1 MPIPEN
7 APLPDLHAP
16 RPAQP
21 GTDAPGLTRFPLFA
35 GIDPALLARA
45 DAACTWQDCEA
56 GQVVL
61 DYDCPSTDV
70 RLVARGGPL
79 RVLMRTTGGREKIV
93 AEVGPGGLVGE
104 LAAIA
109 GPAAP
114 PSAGIVALH
123 RARLCVL
130 PGPVFLDLALASP
143 LSARRLLVTLAERIR
158 AQNRRLLEYAAL
170 STRHRLCAELLRLAR
185 PRPPDAGGGL
195 VISPPPARPEM
206 AARIGARREAVSR
219 ELAALGRLGLLAVGP
234 RAIVLLDEAA
244 LRRQVEAGMEAAQR
258 LI

>member
-1 MPIPEN
+1 MSHLQ
-7 APLPDLHAP
+7 APLA
-16 RPAQP
+16 AQP
-21 GTDAPGLTRFPLFA
+21 GKAAPSLAHFPIFA
-35 GIDPALLARA
+35 GADPALLACA
-45 DAACTWQDCEA
+45 EPACTWQDCEA

-79 RVLMRTTGGREKIV
+79 RVLMRTSGGREKIV
-93 AEVGPGGLVGE
+93 AEIGPGGFVGE

-123 RARLCVL
+123 RTRLCVL
-130 PGPVFLDLALASP
+130 PGPAFLDLVLASP
-143 LSARRLLVTLAERIR
+143 PLAQRLLVTLAERIR

-170 STRHRLCAELLRLAR
+170 SIRHRLCAELLRLAR
-185 PRPPDAGGGL
+185 PRPSGAGGGL
-195 VISPPPARPEM
+195 VISPPPPRPEM

-219 ELAALGRLGLLAVGP
+219 ELAELGRLGLLTVGP

-244 LRRQVEAGMEAAQR
+244 LRRQVEAGMDAARR
-258 LI
+258 LS

>member
-1 MPIPEN
+1 M
-7 APLPDLHAP
+7 
-16 RPAQP
+16 
-21 GTDAPGLTRFPLFA
+21 
-35 GIDPALLARA
+35 
-45 DAACTWQDCEA
+45 
-56 GQVVL
+56 VL

-70 RLVARGGPL
+70 RLVNRGGPL

-93 AEVGPGGLVGE
+93 AEIGPGGFVGE

-123 RARLCVL
+123 RTRLCVL
-130 PGPVFLDLALASP
+130 PGPAFLELVLASP
-143 LSARRLLVTLAERIR
+143 LSAQRLLVTLAERVR

-185 PRPPDAGGGL
+185 PRPSEAGGGL
-195 VISPPPARPEM
+195 VISPPPARPEI

-219 ELAALGRLGLLAVGP
+219 ELAELGRLGLLAVGT

-244 LRRQVEAGMEAAQR
+244 LRRQVAAGMEAARR
-258 LI
+258 LS